1 MYLLQLFLSY
11 LGGLALLLLAGIL
24 FNVSNKLYLSL
35 AISSLFAGILL
46 FVFSF
51 IGYKFVYIVPLS
63 YFLTGFF
70 GVFGLIFTIILK
82 IVF

>member
-1 MYLLQLFLSY
+1 MFLLQLFLSY

-24 FNVSNKLYLSL
+24 VDISSKLYLSL
-35 AISSLFAGILL
+35 VFSSLFAGLLL

-70 GVFGLIFTIILK
+70 GIFGLFFTIIIKL
-82 IVF
+82 VF